1 MKKYKGIQLF
11 AGLLVLGLAFYSP
24 VLVKAEDNNQNDN
37 KDSQVKVSDN
47 QGDNKDSQESDNNKQ
62 GDVNN
67 SQEVNNDNEGD
78 INEFDGEEYMKDIT
92 TSTQGLLKVADKEDG
107 EIGDKIKEIA
117 KEQDQNKNE
126 VSKKIDEIQHRSK
139 VKTFLIGTDYNN
151 IGQLRSD
158 MVKTSDQIDQLNGLL
173 DQTKKV
179 ENKTAVEDQI
189 KVLEQEQQ
197 KIGDLLVSNES
208 KFSLFGWFMKLFSK

>member
-11 AGLLVLGLAFYSP
+11 VGLLVLGLAFYSP
-24 VLVKAEDNNQNDN
+24 VIVKAEDSNKNDN
-37 KDSQVKVSDN
+37 KNNQVNTNDN
-47 QGDNKDSQESDNNKQ
+47 QGNSKD
-62 GDVNN
+62 

-78 INEFDGEEYMKDIT
+78 SNEFDGQEYMNDIT
-92 TSTQGLLKVADKEDG
+92 TSTKNLLEVANKENG
-107 EIGDKIKEIA
+107 EIGAKIKEIV

-126 VSKKIDEIQHRSK
+126 VSKKIDEIQNRSK

-151 IGQLRSD
+151 IGQLKSD

-189 KVLEQEQQ
+189 KVLEQGQQ
-197 KIGDLLVSNES
+197 KIGDLLVANES

>member
-11 AGLLVLGLAFYSP
+11 VGLLVLGLAFYSP
-24 VLVKAEDNNQNDN
+24 VIVKAEDSNKNDSKNNQVNT
-37 KDSQVKVSDN
+37 SDN
-47 QGDNKDSQESDNNKQ
+47 QGNSKDNQVNTSDNQ
-62 GDVNN
+62 GNSKD

-78 INEFDGEEYMKDIT
+78 SNEFDGQEYMNDIT
-92 TSTQGLLKVADKEDG
+92 TSTKNLLDVANKEN
-107 EIGDKIKEIA
+107 GDVGAKIKEIV

-126 VSKKIDEIQHRSK
+126 ISKKIDEIQNRSK
-139 VKTFLIGTDYNN
+139 IKTFLIGTDYNN
-151 IGQLRSD
+151 IGQLKSD

-189 KVLEQEQQ
+189 KVLEQGQQ
-197 KIGDLLVSNES
+197 KIGDLLVANES